1 MEEARGWPAIL
12 RYLTRGPKLIC
23 AVLIFFGVFAGKSI
37 DPIIS
42 NKTWQAHKKSAA
54 ARTQQAKLTQKTN
67 YFAKNWLTSS
77 NKELGRLLAGW
88 FPAVD
93 YVEHARS

>member
-1 MEEARGWPAIL
+1 MARNSTVFNARTKKNL
-12 RYLTRGPKLIC
+12 RD
-23 AVLIFFGVFAGKSI
+23 FDFSEFSI
-37 DPIIS
+37 QSS